1 MSNLAAII
9 ITKDDLRDALKERL
23 DREPTKQELKKFREF
38 CIVDIGDWLRDNAKS
53 FE

>member
-1 MSNLAAII
+1 MSNLEDIV
-9 ITKDDLRDALKERL
+9 ITKNDLRDALKERL
-23 DREPTKQELKKFREF
+23 EREPTKRELAKFREF